1 MTWTDERVH
10 KLREL
15 HAQQLS
21 CAMMAAEL
29 GSGVTRNAVI
39 GKLHRLGL
47 SSRGSTV
54 HAGGV
59 TQRQKRAKT
68 ENRKTIRIVKA
79 NGNSGQF
86 RVMESAASE
95 LQALRCVD
103 VVPRN
108 VSLLD
113 LGPGECRYPY
123 GDSNF
128 TFCGH
133 PAEDGYSYCAPHAVL
148 SRSETRNLS
157 EAGKEKRRRTLRAN
171 FKLPFMEAAE

>member
-1 MTWTDERVH
+1 MTWTDERVN

-15 HAQQLS
+15 HEQKLS

-29 GSGVTRNAVI
+29 GGGITRNAVI

-47 SSRGSTV
+47 SSRWSIIHV
-54 HAGGV
+54 GGPR
-59 TQRQKRAKT
+59 QRQKRPKT

-95 LQALRCVD
+95 LQALRCVE

-108 VSLLD
+108 VTLLD
-113 LGPGECRYPY
+113 LGPRECRYPY

-133 PAEDGYSYCAPHAVL
+133 PAADGYSYCAPHAFL

-157 EAGKEKRRRTLRAN
+157 EAGKEKRRRALRAN